1 MNPGDILVRPIIT
14 ERSTMLHTQGKYIF
28 QISKRATKPQVK
40 QAVEQA
46 FNVKVLAVNTNKLP
60 GKRKRMGPRLVH
72 TPTVRKAV
80 VTLRTGDKIQLF
92 EGL

>member
-1 MNPGDILVRPIIT
+1 MNPGDILIRPIIT

-28 QISKRATKPQVK
+28 QISKTATKPLVK

-46 FNVKVLAVNTNKLP
+46 FNVTVLAVNVNKLP

-72 TPTVRKAV
+72 QPTMRKAV
-80 VTLRTGDKIQLF
+80 VTLRTGDTIKIF